1 MTFTCNLN
9 DIFDIFEEKMILCF
23 RTKLR
28 NFGHS
33 AWRRHSGGARHS
45 RSERRAS
52 CRLGR
57 VNHASTMQRRYSL
70 VLMLL
75 PPILYWLLQCYEL
88 LHTRAAVTLWASY
101 VNNHQ
106 IIISGWVNKYQG
118 QDVCLFVYLFSGKW
132 HSCLEWQ
139 TSCWLGRVNHVQTCT
154 IYELLH
160 TKAAI
165 SHLNISFENDN
176 LVHVIFK
183 WLQFVSMDW
192 PIPPVSKSGLL
203 EILFD

>member
-9 DIFDIFEEKMILCF
+9 DIFDIFEEKRILCF

-75 PPILYWLLQCYEL
+75 LLPPILYWLLQCYEL
-88 LHTRAAVTLWASY
+88 LHTRAAVTLWTCH
-101 VNNHQ
+101 VKNHKK
-106 IIISGWVNKYQG
+106 IISGWINIEAWMFFF
-118 QDVCLFVYLFSGKW
+118 CLFAGKW
-132 HSCLEWQ
+132 HSCSKQ
-139 TSCWLGRVNHVQTCT
+139 RASCWLWRVNYASNMHDTDFFKLFMSCLC
-154 IYELLH
+154 IYIFH
-160 TKAAI
+160 T
-165 SHLNISFENDN
+165 F
-176 LVHVIFK
+176 F
-183 WLQFVSMDW
+183 
-192 PIPPVSKSGLL
+192 L
-203 EILFD
+203 EMFNKV